1 VSKKTNPSYRGKVV
15 VSIDAQQGPCRR
27 GPLKAARN
35 ADSLQR
41 GWADEDAP
49 PDPAF
54 GEYQP
59 LVRGEVMIRYV
70 LLRVA

>member
-1 VSKKTNPSYRGKVV
+1 MPPTRSLPGLPKDFTSNFFHGDTVSKKTNPSYRGKVV
-15 VSIDAQQGPCRR
+15 
-27 GPLKAARN
+27 
-35 ADSLQR
+35 R